1 MTSQTFMMQVASSI
15 CYTPCVITTT
25 AVPPQMPPLAFS
37 LTADSSASFLPAGA
51 GAGTNFNQ
59 CANTD
64 YLVIHGAV
72 DSTMPTSFNDRF
84 CGNNLNPASQ
94 TTSVTLCCKW
104 HSFFRRDF
112 NQPFI
117 EWSIGCHSNGQA
129 VQHFLPDGWIGKQ
142 YGIRQQWILPSI
154 RAESFVKAIGM
165 EDLLVILR
173 TQSSQH
179 SICKYDWN
187 HSCSFFLF
195 LFIVCDLVFICNKNN
210 MLIANLPLVLN
221 QPIKFPTSTFFFFSK
236 KIHSINSDRV
246 SSGVA
251 KMCSGTRQLRNESSN
266 MWIA

>member
-37 LTADSSASFLPAGA
+37 LTADSSATFLPAGA

-112 NQPFI
+112 AQSTLLN
-117 EWSIGCHSNGQA
+117 N
-129 VQHFLPDGWIGKQ
+129 
-142 YGIRQQWILPSI
+142 
-154 RAESFVKAIGM
+154 
-165 EDLLVILR
+165 LLVAIATAKPFNIFYRTDGSESNTEFANNGFCLR
-173 TQSSQH
+173 YEQRAS
-179 SICKYDWN
+179 
-187 HSCSFFLF
+187 
-195 LFIVCDLVFICNKNN
+195 
-210 MLIANLPLVLN
+210 
-221 QPIKFPTSTFFFFSK
+221 
-236 KIHSINSDRV
+236 
-246 SSGVA
+246 
-251 KMCSGTRQLRNESSN
+251 
-266 MWIA
+266 